1 VSNTGGGYSFYKDAR
16 LRRITRY
23 RYNNVPLDD
32 GGKYFY
38 LNDNGTVWSPGWKPV
53 KTELDFYECRH
64 GLGYTRITGEKNGI
78 TAEVLTLVPLQT
90 NGEVLKVK
98 VTNQTTEPKELK
110 LYSFAEWSFWNSLDD
125 MTNFQRNFSTGEV
138 EVESSVI
145 YHKTEYRERRD
156 HYAFFS
162 ANEEIDGFDTERDTF
177 LGMYNG
183 FDAPEM
189 VLSGTSGNTIAH
201 GWSPVASH
209 RFDLKLEAGE
219 SRELVFMLGYVENEQ
234 DKKFVSRGIINK
246 EIARR
251 MIDQFRTG
259 AQVEEALLDLKAYWN
274 KLLSRLQ
281 VSSQDEKMNRMVNTW
296 NQYQCMVTYFFSRS
310 ASYFES
316 GVGRGMGFRDS
327 NQDIIGMVHMEPEL
341 ARQRIIDLA
350 STQMADGGAFH
361 QYQPLTKKGNHDIGS
376 NFNDDPLWLI
386 LSVSAYLKETG
397 DWSLLEVEAPFE
409 NGENEF
415 GTLFEHIKRSF
426 YHVVNN
432 LGPHGLPLI
441 GRADWNDCLNLNC
454 FSEEPGEPFQTTE
467 NKSGRTA
474 ESVMIAGMFVIY
486 GNEFARICDLA
497 DQENE
502 AIQARKHIAD
512 MEQAIH
518 NHGWDGEWFLRAY
531 DFYGKKVGS
540 KENDEGQIF
549 IESQGF
555 CIMAGIGIE
564 NGRAQLALNS
574 VEERLS
580 TPYGIVLLNPP
591 FTHYHI
597 NLGEISTY
605 PPGYKEN
612 AGIFCHNNPWIII
625 AETMLDNSD
634 KAFEYY
640 KRIAPAYLEEISDLH
655 RTEPYVYAQMIAG
668 KDAAKPGEAKNS
680 WLTGTAAWNFYALT
694 QYILGIRP
702 DYEGLR
708 IDPKVPSWLK
718 TFSATRIFRDS
729 TYHIDVDNKGGN
741 TIRCEVDGREHN
753 GLLPYDG
760 PGKTYQVKLTLE

>member
-1 VSNTGGGYSFYKDAR
+1 
-16 LRRITRY
+16 
-23 RYNNVPLDD
+23 
-32 GGKYFY
+32 
-38 LNDNGTVWSPGWKPV
+38 
-53 KTELDFYECRH
+53 
-64 GLGYTRITGEKNGI
+64 
-78 TAEVLTLVPLQT
+78 
-90 NGEVLKVK
+90 
-98 VTNQTTEPKELK
+98 
-110 LYSFAEWSFWNSLDD
+110 
-125 MTNFQRNFSTGEV
+125 
-138 EVESSVI
+138 
-145 YHKTEYRERRD
+145 
-156 HYAFFS
+156 
-162 ANEEIDGFDTERDTF
+162 
-177 LGMYNG
+177 
-183 FDAPEM
+183 
-189 VLSGTSGNTIAH
+189 
-201 GWSPVASH
+201 
-209 RFDLKLEAGE
+209 
-219 SRELVFMLGYVENEQ
+219 
-234 DKKFVSRGIINK
+234 
-246 EIARR
+246 
-251 MIDQFRTG
+251 
-259 AQVEEALLDLKAYWN
+259 
-274 KLLSRLQ
+274 
-281 VSSQDEKMNRMVNTW
+281 
-296 NQYQCMVTYFFSRS
+296 
-310 ASYFES
+310 
-316 GVGRGMGFRDS
+316 
-327 NQDIIGMVHMEPEL
+327 
-341 ARQRIIDLA
+341 
-350 STQMADGGAFH
+350 
-361 QYQPLTKKGNHDIGS
+361 
-376 NFNDDPLWLI
+376 
-386 LSVSAYLKETG
+386 
-397 DWSLLEVEAPFE
+397 
-409 NGENEF
+409 
-415 GTLFEHIKRSF
+415 
-426 YHVVNN
+426 
-432 LGPHGLPLI
+432 
-441 GRADWNDCLNLNC
+441 
-454 FSEEPGEPFQTTE
+454 
-467 NKSGRTA
+467 
-474 ESVMIAGMFVIY
+474 MIAGMFVIY

-497 DQENE
+497 DQESE

-518 NHGWDGEWFLRAY
+518 KHGWDGEWFLRAY